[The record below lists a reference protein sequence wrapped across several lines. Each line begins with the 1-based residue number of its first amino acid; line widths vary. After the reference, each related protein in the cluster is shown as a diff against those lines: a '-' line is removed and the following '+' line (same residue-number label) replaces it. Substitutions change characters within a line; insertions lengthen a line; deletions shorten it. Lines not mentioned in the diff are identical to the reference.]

1 MRSKCATSVQCSPQ
15 SLPYAVA
22 VVRRKTIYEYHRVN
36 MKDHD
41 ITNLTAIY
49 LKALP
54 TCNLLISCDSC
65 LGAVDEENKS
75 LNVTLFVTSLFL
87 VGLDSDRILKETSEL
102 S

>member
-1 MRSKCATSVQCSPQ
+1 MLPLCYAAPQ
-15 SLPYAVA
+15 SLPFAVA

-75 LNVTLFVTSLFL
+75 LNVTHYFASGFVQTHFPALSL
-87 VGLDSDRILKETSEL
+87 
-102 S
+102 